1 ERRDRSCG
9 ETLAA
14 ESEMKG
20 GFEGAD
26 EGVVFGGRD
35 GAEVEEEGGAFNAA
49 DDGGRA
55 GAETAGEGVGTDVGG
70 AEGDREGD
78 GRARG
83 QRTAAGLRF
92 ARFDGGGE
100 RRGEPG
106 GESGGVRFDVVRGA
120 REHAQD
126 RDFRERSAL
135 SVERKR
141 RLQGGKCELV

>member
-1 ERRDRSCG
+1 MRGSCSAGEMVRKSRRRVERSTRPTTEG
-9 ETLAA
+9 EP
-14 ESEMKG
+14 
-20 GFEGAD
+20 
-26 EGVVFGGRD
+26 VRRRR
-35 GAEVEEEGGAFNAA
+35 GGAAGRML
-49 DDGGRA
+49 GGG
-55 GAETAGEGVGTDVGG
+55 GAVGEEAREAGG

-78 GRARG
+78 ERARG